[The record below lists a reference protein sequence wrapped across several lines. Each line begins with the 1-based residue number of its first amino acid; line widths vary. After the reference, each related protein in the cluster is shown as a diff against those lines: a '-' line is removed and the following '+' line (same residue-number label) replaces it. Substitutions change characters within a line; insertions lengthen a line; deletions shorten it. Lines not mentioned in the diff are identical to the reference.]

1 MGLYPIKRAL
11 LSVSD
16 KSGVVE
22 LARTLL
28 KYNIEIISSG
38 GTRKVLEENGISV
51 TPIENVTGNP
61 EAFDGRMKTLSFQV
75 MSGLLYRRDHPN
87 DLKQAE
93 ELSISAIDLVVC
105 HLYPFEKV
113 MNANAPLAEL
123 IENID
128 IGGPTML
135 RSAAKNYTSVVVCPD
150 PSFYPM
156 LTEQLDSLSGQ
167 TELSFRKEM
176 ALRTLRHTAHY
187 DSMITSE
194 LERRFDSE
202 DRSFFLSTSNATK
215 LRYGENP
222 HQMGFVVKD
231 DFKGE
236 LLLAGAKPLQGKE
249 LSYNNLWDADQA
261 YRCAR
266 DLSFKFPHSFSTVI
280 VKHAN
285 PCGLSVSK
293 DGLSSLKNAW
303 SCDPV
308 SSFGSIIAFSHEV
321 GESLAAW
328 LEDKFVELI
337 IAPGFTQEA
346 LDLFSK
352 KKNLRVLKCDFF
364 IPKHEM
370 MARRIHG
377 GWIMQA
383 EDGLPAA
390 EFDWVSEKKPT
401 QDNQALLVFGLIAGK
416 HLRSNAIAL
425 VQEIENDFL
434 LVGAGMGNPNRL
446 VSVKQAFEKAD
457 ESGFKQRSEMVL
469 ISDAF
474 FPFDD
479 NIVLAHEY
487 GVQTIVQPGGS
498 IKDKEVIATV
508 DKLGMSMA
516 FTGRRNFRH

>member
-1 MGLYPIKRAL
+1 MSLYSIKRAL

-16 KSGVVE
+16 KTGIVE
-22 LARTLL
+22 LAQTLL
-28 KYNIEIISSG
+28 KFNIEIISSG
-38 GTRKVLEENGISV
+38 GTRKVLEESGISV
-51 TPIENVTGNP
+51 TPIEEVTGNP

-75 MSGLLYRRDHPN
+75 MSGLLYRRDN
-87 DLKQAE
+87 TQDQQQAK
-93 ELSISAIDLVVC
+93 ELNIAAIDLVVC

-113 MNANAPLAEL
+113 MNANAPLNDL

-135 RSAAKNYTSVVVCPD
+135 RSAAKNYPFVVVCPD
-150 PSFYPM
+150 PSFYPS
-156 LTEQLDSLSGQ
+156 LINQLNAHAGH

-194 LERRFDSE
+194 LERRFDSD
-202 DRSFFLSTSNATK
+202 DRSFFLSTADASV

-222 HQMGFVVKD
+222 HQTGFVVKD
-231 DFKGE
+231 DFKGD
-236 LLLAGAKPLQGKE
+236 LLLAGATPMQGKE

-266 DLSFKFPHSFSTVI
+266 DLAFKFPNSFSTVI

-285 PCGLSVSK
+285 PCGLSVSR
-293 DGLSSLKNAW
+293 DGLASLKNAW
-303 SCDPV
+303 SCDPI

-321 GESLAAW
+321 NLSLAEW
-328 LEDKFVELI
+328 LEDKFVELL
-337 IAPGFTQEA
+337 IAPSFSQEA
-346 LDLFSK
+346 LQVFSK
-352 KKNLRVLKCDFF
+352 KKNLRILKCDFF
-364 IPKHEM
+364 TPKHEM

-377 GWIMQA
+377 GWIIQA
-383 EDGLPAA
+383 EDGLPTA
-390 EFDWVSEKKPT
+390 EFDWVSEKKPI
-401 QDNQALLVFGLIAGK
+401 QNEHSLFEFGLIAGK

-425 VQEIENDFL
+425 VQKIENDYL

-457 ESGFKQRSEMVL
+457 ESGFKERSEMVL

-479 NIVLAHEY
+479 NIILAHEY
-487 GVQTIVQPGGS
+487 GVKTIIQPGGS
-498 IKDKEVIATV
+498 IKDKDIISTV
-508 DKLGMSMA
+508 NKLGMSMA
-516 FTGRRNFRH
+516 FTGRRHFRH